1 MALKKKEVSY
11 GKKKL
16 LSIHICRNT
25 GFTLI
30 ELMIVVAIIA
40 ILAAIAYP
48 SYIEYKI
55 RTNRADVQKEMIL
68 IAQQMAIYKN
78 AKGSFAGATV
88 DLVYGGTTYPR
99 NNVLYNLEFAQSP
112 TTAIGWTLI
121 AKPINTNSQKDNG
134 WICLDNQGQRS
145 WVKGVDNCIKLSN
158 TSKWDGR

>member
-55 RTNRADVQKEMIL
+55 RTNRADVQKEMIN
-68 IAQQMAIYKN
+68 IAQQMASYKN
-78 AKGSFAGATV
+78 TKGTFADATT
-88 DLVYGGTTYPR
+88 DLIYGGGQFPTT
-99 NNVLYNLEFAQSP
+99 NALYNLKFDPSP
-112 TTAIGWTLI
+112 TTASGWVLI
-121 AKPINTNSQKDNG
+121 AEPINTTIQKNNGVVCLNNQAQRFWKKTATTCTLSQT
-134 WICLDNQGQRS
+134 
-145 WVKGVDNCIKLSN
+145 SN
-158 TSKWDGR
+158 WDGR